1 MYLIILTTMI
11 TILKR
16 SFTNNYEYYEIKGN
30 RDKKLLI
37 KQYFYMILSHLA
49 KLIDERK
56 NNNKN
61 KQELN

>member
-1 MYLIILTTMI
+1 ML
-11 TILKR
+11 LKR
-16 SFTNNYEYYEIKGN
+16 SFTNNYEYYEIRGN